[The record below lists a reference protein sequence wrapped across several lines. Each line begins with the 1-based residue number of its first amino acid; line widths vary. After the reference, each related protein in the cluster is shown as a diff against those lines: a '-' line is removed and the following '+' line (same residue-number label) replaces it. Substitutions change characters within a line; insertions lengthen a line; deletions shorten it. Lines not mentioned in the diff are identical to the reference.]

1 MLNYLIFFIIALILI
16 FIIYIGA
23 KGLSR
28 GMEAKSKLKEEKTK
42 SEKNSNIVD
51 EIEKLSDLRK
61 KKIITEKEFEIA
73 KKNYLNSLGRFY
85 FFFYI
90 LRNFFIFFF

>member
-28 GMEAKSKLKEEKTK
+28 GIEAKSKLKKEKTK
-42 SEKNSNIVD
+42 SKKNSNIVD

-73 KKNYLNSLGRFY
+73 KKKLFK
-85 FFFYI
+85 
-90 LRNFFIFFF
+90 

>member
-1 MLNYLIFFIIALILI
+1 MLNYIIFFIIALILI

-28 GMEAKSKLKEEKTK
+28 GIEAKSKLKEEKTK
-42 SEKNSNIVD
+42 SNKNSNIVD
-51 EIEKLSDLRK
+51 EIEKLSDLRR

-73 KKNYLNSLGRFY
+73 KKKLFK
-85 FFFYI
+85 
-90 LRNFFIFFF
+90 

>member
-1 MLNYLIFFIIALILI
+1 MLNYLIFLIIALILI

-28 GMEAKSKLKEEKTK
+28 GIEAKSKLKEEKTK
-42 SEKNSNIVD
+42 SEKNSNIVN

-73 KKNYLNSLGRFY
+73 KKKLFK
-85 FFFYI
+85 
-90 LRNFFIFFF
+90 

>member
-1 MLNYLIFFIIALILI
+1 MILI

-73 KKNYLNSLGRFY
+73 KKKLLK
-85 FFFYI
+85 
-90 LRNFFIFFF
+90 

>member
-1 MLNYLIFFIIALILI
+1 MLNYLIFFIIALILM

-28 GMEAKSKLKEEKTK
+28 GIEAKSKLKEEKTK
-42 SEKNSNIVD
+42 SKKNSNIVD

-73 KKNYLNSLGRFY
+73 KKKLFN
-85 FFFYI
+85 
-90 LRNFFIFFF
+90 

>member
-28 GMEAKSKLKEEKTK
+28 GIEAKSKLKEEKMESK
-42 SEKNSNIVD
+42 KNSNIVD

-61 KKIITEKEFEIA
+61 KKVITEKEFEIA
-73 KKNYLNSLGRFY
+73 KKKLFK
-85 FFFYI
+85 
-90 LRNFFIFFF
+90 

>member
-1 MLNYLIFFIIALILI
+1 M

-28 GMEAKSKLKEEKTK
+28 GIEAKSKLKEENTK

-51 EIEKLSDLRK
+51 EIKKLSDLRK
-61 KKIITEKEFEIA
+61 KKMITEEEFEIA
-73 KKNYLNSLGRFY
+73 KKKLLK
-85 FFFYI
+85 
-90 LRNFFIFFF
+90 